1 MSDTVPRFRHL
12 IPALLLAA
20 ACLCVTAA
28 ARAERLTIARLFAAP
43 DLAGEALGNPRI
55 SPDGRLVAYLKGAAD
70 NKDRQDLW
78 AYDLATRRHRL
89 LIDARALLPPG
100 SGTLSAEEAARRERQ
115 RSSALSGIVEYSF
128 ASDSRHLLVPL
139 GGDLYVYDLGLPPER
154 ALRRL
159 TDTPAYET
167 DARFSPQGHYVSF
180 IRDQNLFAID
190 LATGREIAVTTGAKD
205 RVSAGVAEF
214 IAQEEM
220 DRDTGYWWSPD
231 ETRLAYTCVDESPV
245 AETRRFEI
253 GATDVQVVTQR
264 YPYTGTAN
272 ANVALYVAPLAAPHE
287 AVRVDLG
294 TDPDIYLARVQFL
307 PDGRQLAVQRQR
319 RDQKQLDLLLADPA
333 SGTTRVLL
341 TETSAHWVPLH
352 NDLTFLRHSSRF
364 IWASDRSGY
373 RHLYLYGLDG
383 KLIRPLTTGDSMTV
397 GDNSESGLRGV
408 DERHGYAYFMS
419 NAASVVERHL
429 YRTKLDGSGAPQ
441 KLTQEPGWHTVRM
454 ADDASVFL
462 DSHSSRSAPTSVTLR
477 SADGR
482 ALQTLVANRLE
493 PGHPYFPYLAERS
506 TPEFD
511 TLSASDGQTLHFKLI
526 RPPHMEPGRR
536 YPVIVEVYGGP
547 HVQNVT
553 DSWGGYWDRFEELLA
568 SEGFIVFVLDNR
580 GSGMRGE
587 RFESTSWHHLSDVEV
602 EDQVTGV
609 QFLRSLA
616 FVDGDHIGI
625 FGWSYGGYMALQSVL
640 RAPEYFAAAVAG
652 APVTD
657 WRLYDTHYTER
668 YLGTPQDNPEGYAK
682 SDVLTYAATLKR
694 PLLLIHGM
702 ADDNVLFQHS
712 TLLMKAL
719 QDANRP
725 FELMTYPGGK
735 HGLVRHADQG
745 PHALGTIVDFFR
757 RTLAAH

>member
-1 MSDTVPRFRHL
+1 M
-12 IPALLLAA
+12 PALLLA
-20 ACLCVTAA
+20 LLGPWTVTAA
-28 ARAERLTIARLFAAP
+28 QAGRLTIERLFSAP
-43 DLAGEALGNPRI
+43 DLAGESLHSPRI

-78 AYDLATRRHRL
+78 AYDLKTRQHRL

-100 SGTLSAEEAARRERQ
+100 GEALSPEEAARRERQ

-128 ASDSRHLLVPL
+128 ASDSRRLLVPL

-159 TDTPAYET
+159 TNTPAYET
-167 DARFSPQGHYVSF
+167 DARFSPRGNFVSF
-180 IRDQNLFAID
+180 IRDQNLFAIE
-190 LATGREIAVTTGAKD
+190 LATGREIAVTTGASGL
-205 RVSAGVAEF
+205 VSAGVAEF

-231 ETRLAYTCVDESPV
+231 ETRLAYTCVDETPV

-253 GATDVQVVTQR
+253 GATDVRVVTQR

-272 ANVALYVAPLAAPHE
+272 AKVELYVAALATPQD
-287 AVRVDLG
+287 AVKVDLG
-294 TDPDIYLARVQFL
+294 PDGDVYLARVQFL
-307 PDGRQLAVQRQR
+307 PDSRQLAVQRQT
-319 RDQKQLDLLLADPA
+319 RDQRRLDLLLADAA
-333 SGTTRVLL
+333 SGTTRLLL
-341 TETSAHWVPLH
+341 TETSAHWVALH
-352 NDLTFLRHSSRF
+352 DDLTFLKHSPRF
-364 IWASDRSGY
+364 IWASDRSGF

-383 KLIRPLTTGDSMTV
+383 HLIRPLTSGESMTV
-397 GDNSESGLRGV
+397 GDSAESGLRGV
-408 DERHGYAYFMS
+408 DERHGLVYFMS
-419 NAASVVERHL
+419 NAASVLERHL
-429 YRTKLDGSGAPQ
+429 YRVKLGGGGTPER
-441 KLTQEPGWHTVRM
+441 LTQEPGWHSVRM
-454 ADDASVFL
+454 AEDTSVFL
-462 DSHSSRSAPTSVTLR
+462 DSHSSHTAPPSVTLR
-477 SADGR
+477 AADGH

-493 PGHPYFPYLAERS
+493 AGHPYFPYLDQRT
-506 TPEFD
+506 TPEFG
-511 TLSASDGQTLHFKLI
+511 TLAARDGQTLHYALI
-526 RPPHMEPGRR
+526 KPPGMKPGQR

-553 DSWGGYWDRFEELLA
+553 DSWGGYWQRFEELLA
-568 SEGFIVFVLDNR
+568 SEGFVIFVLDNR
-580 GSGMRGE
+580 GSGLRGE
-587 RFESTSWHHLSDVEV
+587 RFESASWHHLADVEV
-602 EDQVTGV
+602 EDQVAGV
-609 QFLRSLA
+609 AYLRSLP
-616 FVDGDHIGI
+616 FVDGERIGI

-640 RAPEYFAAAVAG
+640 RAPDAFAAAVAG

-668 YLGTPQDNPEGYAK
+668 YLGKPQDNPAGYGSA
-682 SDVLTYAATLKR
+682 DVLTYAATLRR

-745 PHALGTIVDFFR
+745 PHALQTIVEFFR
-757 RTLAAH
+757 RTLGSPPGTPPAR

>member
-1 MSDTVPRFRHL
+1 
-12 IPALLLAA
+12 
-20 ACLCVTAA
+20 
-28 ARAERLTIARLFAAP
+28 
-43 DLAGEALGNPRI
+43 
-55 SPDGRLVAYLKGAAD
+55 
-70 NKDRQDLW
+70 
-78 AYDLATRRHRL
+78 
-89 LIDARALLPPG
+89 
-100 SGTLSAEEAARRERQ
+100 
-115 RSSALSGIVEYSF
+115 
-128 ASDSRHLLVPL
+128 
-139 GGDLYVYDLGLPPER
+139 
-154 ALRRL
+154 
-159 TDTPAYET
+159 
-167 DARFSPQGHYVSF
+167 
-180 IRDQNLFAID
+180 
-190 LATGREIAVTTGAKD
+190 
-205 RVSAGVAEF
+205 
-214 IAQEEM
+214 
-220 DRDTGYWWSPD
+220 
-231 ETRLAYTCVDESPV
+231 
-245 AETRRFEI
+245 
-253 GATDVQVVTQR
+253 
-264 YPYTGTAN
+264 
-272 ANVALYVAPLAAPHE
+272 
-287 AVRVDLG
+287 
-294 TDPDIYLARVQFL
+294 
-307 PDGRQLAVQRQR
+307 
-319 RDQKQLDLLLADPA
+319 
-333 SGTTRVLL
+333 
-341 TETSAHWVPLH
+341 
-352 NDLTFLRHSSRF
+352 
-364 IWASDRSGY
+364 
-373 RHLYLYGLDG
+373 
-383 KLIRPLTTGDSMTV
+383 
-397 GDNSESGLRGV
+397 
-408 DERHGYAYFMS
+408 
-419 NAASVVERHL
+419 
-429 YRTKLDGSGAPQ
+429 
-441 KLTQEPGWHTVRM
+441 
-454 ADDASVFL
+454 
-462 DSHSSRSAPTSVTLR
+462 
-477 SADGR
+477 
-482 ALQTLVANRLE
+482 
-493 PGHPYFPYLAERS
+493 
-506 TPEFD
+506 
-511 TLSASDGQTLHFKLI
+511 
-526 RPPHMEPGRR
+526 MEPGRR